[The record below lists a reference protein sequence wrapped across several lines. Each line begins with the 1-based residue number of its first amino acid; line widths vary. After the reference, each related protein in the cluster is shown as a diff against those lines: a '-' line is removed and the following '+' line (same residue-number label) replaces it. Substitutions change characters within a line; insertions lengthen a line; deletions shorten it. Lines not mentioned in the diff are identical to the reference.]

1 VVCLALRAVVAAAKP
16 VEIHDE
22 NVEIV
27 VRVAPGVALAAES
40 VVRRSGRIRTSVPA
54 GRVARVAGEV
64 VFADE

>member
-1 VVCLALRAVVAAAKP
+1 MVCLALHAVVAAAKP

-40 VVRRSGRIRTSVPA
+40 AVHRSRRIRTAVPA